1 MFITSFEEQ
10 NITYRSC
17 SNLRIHLYGTRIDGK
32 LDQLGE
38 AEIQNTPLGKAEVY
52 FGYSENKVVL
62 PSIDDFEYEFTEESL
77 RNQISEYLEI
87 EGESFEV
94 EDVVDSFLNLTAYFV
109 GN

>member
-1 MFITSFEEQ
+1 M
-10 NITYRSC
+10 
-17 SNLRIHLYGTRIDGK
+17 
-32 LDQLGE
+32 
-38 AEIQNTPLGKAEVY
+38 
-52 FGYSENKVVL
+52 L